1 MQPQMGES
9 GNILK
14 TRMMQQANPL
24 QVEGL
29 SRFFKTGKGQYGE
42 GDLFL
47 GIKVPVTRAVVKE
60 CWTDVSF
67 SGLEECITS
76 PYHEIRLAA
85 LLCLVRIFKSARK
98 DNALRQECID
108 FYLSHTAYINNWD
121 LVDLSCYELLGAWLV
136 DKDRSLLHELAQN
149 GKTIWEQRIGI
160 VSTMAFIR
168 RGELNE
174 CF

>member
-60 CWTDVSF
+60 CWTAVTF
-67 SGLEECITS
+67 SGL
-76 PYHEIRLAA
+76 
-85 LLCLVRIFKSARK
+85 
-98 DNALRQECID
+98 
-108 FYLSHTAYINNWD
+108 
-121 LVDLSCYELLGAWLV
+121 
-136 DKDRSLLHELAQN
+136 
-149 GKTIWEQRIGI
+149 
-160 VSTMAFIR
+160 
-168 RGELNE
+168 
-174 CF
+174 